1 MSQTVNHTITGD
13 LINFVLPWYNLCS
26 WFSCLVSVTNPTW
39 CTINMSVRSKRWKNG
54 CHTDS
59 LRFLAYSFS
68 ISTLDGSSWKSVCF
82 ISHNKREKEEK
93 ERSYFTQDQDP
104 TQKGSNKRVFY
115 FIFLLAQFIKSGTNT
130 TPPTLLSS
138 VQEQHLAHFV
148 A

>member
-68 ISTLDGSSWKSVCF
+68 ISTLDGSSWKSMCF

-104 TQKGSNKRVFY
+104 TQKGSNKHF
-115 FIFLLAQFIKSGTNT
+115 FFFLFSTSSVHLNLE
-130 TPPTLLSS
+130 PTLLHQHYSLQCKSS
-138 VQEQHLAHFV
+138 VLDIL
-148 A
+148 